1 VPNTEI
7 FADTR
12 GPGKCRSCEAA
23 IEWAE
28 IVRTGKRMPFNA
40 PIVAL
45 RTRHEGGRLVEEVDL
60 ATSHFATCPE
70 SKHWSK
76 RGRR

>member
-28 IVRTGKRMPFNA
+28 IVRSGKRMPFNA

-45 RTRHEGGRLVEEVDL
+45 RTRHDDAGRLVEEVDL
-60 ATSHFATCPE
+60 ATSHFGTCPDA
-70 SKHWSK
+70 KKWS
-76 RGRR
+76 GRR

>member
-1 VPNTEI
+1 MKTIEV

-12 GPGKCRSCEAA
+12 GAAQCRSCNDA

-28 IVRTGKRMPFNA
+28 IVKSGKRMPFNA

-45 RTRHEGGRLVEEVDL
+45 RTRHQDGRLVEEVDL
-60 ATSHFATCPE
+60 TTSHFATCPDA
-70 SKHWSK
+70 KKW
-76 RGRR
+76 GRR